1 MYTYRDMDKAS
12 RYLFLFV
19 VLAILAVGAYKY
31 KAFVIDRNFD
41 ILAHVTCDPQSESC
55 FVADCSPEDDPECD
69 ITPYKKVLKSAK
81 NIEECGPSEECP
93 ELSCDENEVGCTTT
107 YCSSETIDE
116 DEICAETIVNPIEP
130 EESPDAQESEE
141 SATSSEIEQ

>member
-1 MYTYRDMDKAS
+1 MDKAS

-31 KAFVIDRNFD
+31 KEFVIDRNFD
-41 ILAHVTCDPQSESC
+41 IFAHVTCDPESESC

-69 ITPYKKVLKSAK
+69 LTPYKKVLKPAK
-81 NIEECGPSEECP
+81 NIEKCGPSEECP
-93 ELSCDENEVGCTTT
+93 ELSCDENETGCTTT

-116 DEICAETIVNPIEP
+116 GEICAETIISPIKTEG
-130 EESPDAQESEE
+130 SPDAQESEE